1 MKQSRRKPNDIS
13 NRSERGYALI
23 ALIGIIL
30 FAMILTTA
38 AAPVLKKELQR
49 EKEEEMFWRGQQ
61 VQMAIARFFADTG
74 KFPTNLK
81 KNLVDGEM
89 EGGLRIGPPGKKIR
103 YLRLSALCDP
113 LNPCP
118 SEEGN
123 WNLVHL
129 GDREPADLRDALLA
143 YLQKQKLPPTIPPL
157 LATAA
162 EMGKNRLPGADGEK
176 PGEISDDSSSS
187 SDGLKG
193 KPIVGV
199 TSKTNDKMFRSY
211 YGIEEYNKALFFP
224 QVPVITGG
232 IIPPI
237 GMGATFAPT
246 NVANPRCPDGGVRIN
261 GQCFGGLR
269 PGQLCRG
276 PNGESVP
283 CPGR

>member
-1 MKQSRRKPNDIS
+1 MNQAKRQSHTSRRHG
-13 NRSERGYALI
+13 EQGYALI

-38 AAPVLKKELQR
+38 AAPVLKKEMQR
-49 EKEEEMFWRGQQ
+49 EKEEEMMWRGQQ
-61 VQMAIARFFADTG
+61 IQMAIAQFFATTG

-89 EGGLRIGPPGKKIR
+89 DGGLRIGPPGKKVR
-103 YLRLSALCDP
+103 FLRASALCDP
-113 LNPCP
+113 LKPCT

-123 WNLVHL
+123 WNLVYL
-129 GDREPADLRDALLA
+129 GDREPADLRDAIMA

-157 LATAA
+157 LTTAA
-162 EMGKNRLPGADGEK
+162 EMGKNRLPGTEDADKAGQE
-176 PGEISDDSSSS
+176 SDSGTGSE
-187 SDGLKG
+187 LKG

-199 TSKTNDKMFRSY
+199 TSSSDDKMFRSY
-211 YGIEEYNKALFFP
+211 YGIEEYKKALFFP

-232 IIPPI
+232 IIPPV
-237 GMGATFAPT
+237 GFSSAFVPT

-276 PNGESVP
+276 PNGESIP

>member
-1 MKQSRRKPNDIS
+1 MKQSRRKPNHIS
-13 NRSERGYALI
+13 NRSEGGYALI

-61 VQMAIARFFADTG
+61 VQMAIAQYFAASG

-81 KNLVDGEM
+81 KDLVDGVK
-89 EGGLRIGPPGKKIR
+89 IGPAAKQIR
-103 YLRLSALCDP
+103 FLRPSALCDGM
-113 LNPCP
+113 NPCP

-123 WNLVHL
+123 WNLVYL

-157 LATAA
+157 LTTAA
-162 EMGKNRLPGADGEK
+162 EMGKNRLPGAGGDK
-176 PGEISDDSSSS
+176 PGEQSDDSSG
-187 SDGLKG
+187 SDDKLKG

-232 IIPPI
+232 IIPPL
-237 GMGATFAPT
+237 GMGAAFAPT